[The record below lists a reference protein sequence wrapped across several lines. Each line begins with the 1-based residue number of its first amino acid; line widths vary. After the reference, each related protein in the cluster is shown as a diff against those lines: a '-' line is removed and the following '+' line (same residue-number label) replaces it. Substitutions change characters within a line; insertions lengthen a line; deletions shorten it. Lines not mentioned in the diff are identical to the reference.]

1 MFWTAQSQAKRCS
14 GYRRVKL
21 SADRLS
27 AVRDRNSDYL
37 KKGILKEIFTIKAK
51 RLVSL
56 GLKDLLS
63 AVLDIATLAKIAN
76 LNRKLE
82 KV

>member
-1 MFWTAQSQAKRCS
+1 M
-14 GYRRVKL
+14 
-21 SADRLS
+21 S
-27 AVRDRNSDYL
+27 AVRDRNWDYL
-37 KKGILKEIFTIKAK
+37 KIGILKEIFTIKAK
-51 RLVSL
+51 RPVSF